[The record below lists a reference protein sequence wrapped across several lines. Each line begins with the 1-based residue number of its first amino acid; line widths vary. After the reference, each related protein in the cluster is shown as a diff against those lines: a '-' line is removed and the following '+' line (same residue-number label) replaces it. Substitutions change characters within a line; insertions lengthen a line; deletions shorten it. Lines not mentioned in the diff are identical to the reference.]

1 MLPIH
6 HQLRLVQCVLAPGM
20 LFDQIVTL
28 PFNTLKG
35 LLNIARFLPHIIQ
48 LPFFNGELICDDGYR
63 SQDICIV
70 LAGNARFSTRCI
82 QIVDLVLQLTNLFG
96 LLINQTILLY
106 QSTNSSP
113 PIVVC
118 FRQRHAG
125 SFFSYFVDLTGVFLG
140 RATCLLLVLI
150 HRIPGSCSQHHQTR
164 HAANQAKRTTHQA
177 SADRCYAIEIALSR
191 NTI

>member
-1 MLPIH
+1 MPKPR
-6 HQLRLVQCVLAPGM
+6 RLLNFSCCPFIINCDWYSAFWRRM

-82 QIVDLVLQLTNLFG
+82 QIVDLVLQLTNLLACSSTKRFCSTRAPTV
-96 LLINQTILLY
+96 LPYCRLFQTK
-106 QSTNSSP
+106 T
-113 PIVVC
+113 C
-118 FRQRHAG
+118 G
-125 SFFSYFVDLTGVFLG
+125 KFFSYFVDLTGVFWAER
-140 RATCLLLVLI
+140 RACSGFDTSHTGLLLPASPDPA
-150 HRIPGSCSQHHQTR
+150 RRQSGQAHHSSGECRQMLR
-164 HAANQAKRTTHQA
+164 
-177 SADRCYAIEIALSR
+177 Y
-191 NTI
+191 